1 MEVLDSPLS
10 LVPLSEGPEMPAAP
24 PDLKKLDLTDVALAK
39 FGDWR
44 AEVAAVRANLKTLA
58 LDLSTQSK
66 VDEAKSLRFRL
77 IGQPRA
83 DARKVCKELKSK
95 LTAVSRAVGEAE
107 AEVVKAW
114 DEAEALITPQI
125 DQRQAE
131 LDHEREE
138 RARIERERV
147 AALEAGV
154 ARLQGYADAAIGQP
168 AEKIARGITALEA
181 MTFPPERWQEF
192 AARAAEACDQTLGKL
207 RTLHA
212 QAVELEQ
219 LRAQQQADEAA
230 AAEIRRM
237 AGETPAAAP
246 AAPAPTAVPSVA
258 AVVRRLV
265 VSSPMVG
272 TQASAPEAAP
282 ALEPVAPPA
291 VVGTPASAPEAAAA
305 ALPQAAA
312 PAAVDDAAKIKLG
325 EVCDLF
331 GFTMTREFVVGKLL
345 IQPLPEPG
353 RSVLFLRSQLPE
365 FKAALKRHI
374 DEVCP

>member
-1 MEVLDSPLS
+1 MDVLDHPLS
-10 LVPLSEGPEMPAAP
+10 LVPLPEGTEKPAATL
-24 PDLKKLDLTDVALAK
+24 DLKKLDLTDVALAQY
-39 FGDWR
+39 GDWR
-44 AEVAAVRANLKTLA
+44 AQVASVRANLKTLA

-66 VDEAKSLRFRL
+66 VDEAKSLRYRL

-107 AEVVKAW
+107 AEIVKAW
-114 DEAEALITPQI
+114 DDAETLITPQI
-125 DQRQAE
+125 DKRQAE

-138 RARIERERV
+138 RARVERERV

-154 ARLQGYADAAIGQP
+154 ARLLGYADAAIGQP
-168 AEKIARGITALEA
+168 AEKIARGIAALEA

-192 AARAAEACDQTLGKL
+192 AARAAEARDQTLAKL

-230 AAEIRRM
+230 AAEIRSM
-237 AGETPAAAP
+237 AGQPPAAEPAAQAPAP
-246 AAPAPTAVPSVA
+246 AASVS

-265 VSSPMVG
+265 VSSPVVG
-272 TQASAPEAAP
+272 TQASAPAP
-282 ALEPVAPPA
+282 APASEPVAPPA
-291 VVGTPASAPEAAAA
+291 AVVAPESAPAAPAA
-305 ALPQAAA
+305 EPPQTAA

-331 GFTMTREFVVGKLL
+331 GFTMTREFVVSKLL
-345 IQPLPEPG
+345 IHPLPESS
-353 RSVLFLRSQLPE
+353 RSVLFLRSQLAE

-374 DEVCP
+374 DEVCL